1 MRRNFAA
8 LMRSLPL
15 TAGKRRQ
22 DIRSGG
28 FSAHARALIMSTTSE
43 SYLQRAEENAKAAA
57 ETNLVNVRERCL
69 RAEAA
74 WRTMAERL
82 VDTEEK
88 KKTDALEKAQRA
100 DNWS

>member
-1 MRRNFAA
+1 MT
-8 LMRSLPL
+8 P
-15 TAGKRRQ
+15 GQHRQ
-22 DIRSGG
+22 GMSPEG
-28 FSAHARALIMSTTSE
+28 FYAHARTLIMSTTSE
-43 SYLQRAEENAKAAA
+43 FYLQRANENAKAAG

-82 VDTEEK
+82 IDTEEK